1 MWLRELTNHLNH
13 ELNVETDP
21 VYSGKSR
28 DYPSCLLTPP
38 LRDII
43 KSIIEVSEEEVLKLF
58 LQQSLITIPS
68 EMNRGLKFIKFL
80 CTNVQLIQD
89 ILFSFSGINVNGT
102 KIVLQLLL
110 AFHKPSLMLDLMSR
124 ASELITENVNRVPI
138 TQTLLWVLAQPSFK
152 DTCTGVQGE
161 QHKKYVYI
169 GF

>member
-28 DYPSCLLTPP
+28 DYPSCLLTPQ

-89 ILFSFSGINVNGT
+89 ICCSLFFRY
-102 KIVLQLLL
+102 QCEW
-110 AFHKPSLMLDLMSR
+110 H
-124 ASELITENVNRVPI
+124 
-138 TQTLLWVLAQPSFK
+138 
-152 DTCTGVQGE
+152 
-161 QHKKYVYI
+161 
-169 GF
+169 